1 VRLEEPSPRSDPY
14 SDVRLH
20 LAGTTACRLQPIR
33 QLRLPRALRFRF
45 VHVTRFTC
53 LARTADDKPGKG
65 LPPNDPGRLPS
76 CPRYCMLSHTA
87 SMLATSGLNSLAPS
101 APFRLHSA
109 VDRVSDATTSFELAS
124 RYFRSSCLAT
134 SRARD
139 ARCVRPTSASH
150 HSTTS
155 TRVSWVP
162 DLVTGFP
169 VLSGEV
175 AFHDVASASA
185 GPSLYPT
192 AGDSLSVSP
201 PTKDRSL

>member
-1 VRLEEPSPRSDPY
+1 MTNRVRACHRTTQ
-14 SDVRLH
+14 DVFRRVRV
-20 LAGTTACRLQPIR
+20 TACSRIQPR
-33 QLRLPRALRFRF
+33 CLRSQ
-45 VHVTRFTC
+45 V
-53 LARTADDKPGKG
+53 
-65 LPPNDPGRLPS
+65 
-76 CPRYCMLSHTA
+76 
-87 SMLATSGLNSLAPS
+87 LNSLAPS
-101 APFRLHSA
+101 APVRLHSA
-109 VDRVSDATTSFELAS
+109 VDRVSDTTTSFELAS
-124 RYFRSSCLAT
+124 RCFRSSCLAT